1 MNEQNRF
8 ATSRSDQTS
17 RQPGRVG
24 LRGCWELLIKLI
36 ILLIL
41 ILILLAYWF
50 GQLGPF
56 GPRGEYNFWAW
67 LVLLILIALLLWLI
81 WRQKH
86 FVSLNCNLTQPTGCK
101 HGNPNILTGR
111 VLEPIVGTASGI
123 GFSRY
128 VLELVY
134 QSTSIP
140 GAIIYA
146 DNAGNPDLGLTFGN
160 HQVNNGTLG
169 FVDIQQAVVGAGMG
183 FLTSTNFEVRL
194 RVVGIDSS
202 RHDCVIAFQ
211 IASARAFI
219 KKVGAAWAHAFTN
232 ANEILCRI
240 PAPGLPSPGPHAV
253 NPASVG
259 GNIYVRGAA
268 NAYGCAAEKISEVHI
283 WAIPDPTFS
292 FAQPANGTALA
303 PPAGGVQIS
312 EVIYT
317 DDFQRANNALDGI
330 SSDGD
335 ILTFAPGW
343 TTREECTIAD
353 LFILWCWTVPDIV
366 EIGWLTGATGK
377 YTLLL
382 AVKDTAGN
390 TYYDIQR
397 VWVDNDNVI
406 AQITSIGGL
415 GACLDLKLST
425 FKGTTCEI
433 RGFAWDR
440 AIRAVDPQAA
450 PNDNFGGYS
459 MSYQKNGGAGGA
471 IAVATPGV
479 RVPSVWAEVAPMAD
493 GTLANWNIIA
503 DLDFGGPGPVPPG
516 SAKLGRGERCA
527 YVIGLSVSDT
537 TLVGEGGVNHSMPHT
552 YAINII
558 NDL

>member
-1 MNEQNRF
+1 M
-8 ATSRSDQTS
+8 
-17 RQPGRVG
+17 
-24 LRGCWELLIKLI
+24 
-36 ILLIL
+36 
-41 ILILLAYWF
+41 
-50 GQLGPF
+50 
-56 GPRGEYNFWAW
+56 
-67 LVLLILIALLLWLI
+67 
-81 WRQKH
+81 
-86 FVSLNCNLTQPTGCK
+86 
-101 HGNPNILTGR
+101 
-111 VLEPIVGTASGI
+111 
-123 GFSRY
+123 
-128 VLELVY
+128 
-134 QSTSIP
+134 
-140 GAIIYA
+140 
-146 DNAGNPDLGLTFGN
+146 
-160 HQVNNGTLG
+160 
-169 FVDIQQAVVGAGMG
+169 
-183 FLTSTNFEVRL
+183 
-194 RVVGIDSS
+194 
-202 RHDCVIAFQ
+202 
-211 IASARAFI
+211 
-219 KKVGAAWAHAFTN
+219 
-232 ANEILCRI
+232 
-240 PAPGLPSPGPHAV
+240 
-253 NPASVG
+253 
-259 GNIYVRGAA
+259 
-268 NAYGCAAEKISEVHI
+268 HI

-516 SAKLGRGERCA
+516 SPPARSSLRSRR
-527 YVIGLSVSDT
+527 
-537 TLVGEGGVNHSMPHT
+537 
-552 YAINII
+552 
-558 NDL
+558 